1 MNSLRNG
8 EAEVML
14 CDFFPYEVNE
24 INTDNKEDI
33 QLGATVIVY

>member
-1 MNSLRNG
+1 
-8 EAEVML
+8 L

-33 QLGATVIVY
+33 QLGATVIVYW